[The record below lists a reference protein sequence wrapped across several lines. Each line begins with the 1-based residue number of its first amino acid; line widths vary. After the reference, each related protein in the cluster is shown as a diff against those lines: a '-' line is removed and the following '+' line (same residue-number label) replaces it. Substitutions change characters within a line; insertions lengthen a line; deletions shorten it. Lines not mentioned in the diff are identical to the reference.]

1 MRMSAQPVTMA
12 VAVVMPMSMIVSVP
26 CRAVCVVVH
35 CPILTGV
42 NQLQQHRFSN
52 ASEHSQPKSS
62 AFPQPPRHHTATNL
76 PAETQLTPHSAP
88 PTMASVLLKLPLGGV
103 HAGGVP
109 FAQP

>member
-1 MRMSAQPVTMA
+1 MGMSAQPVTMA

-26 CRAVCVVVH
+26 CRTVCVVVH

-62 AFPQPPRHHTATNL
+62 AFPQSPRHHTATNL

-88 PTMASVLLKLPLGGV
+88 PTMTAVLLKLPLGGV